1 MLRNSP
7 VHFLFLSTPSPLAT
21 FTLAVVGYL
30 HPSPSQTGLTFEQVK
45 TALEQHPEVYPS
57 RVREALAWAKS
68 ASPGESWQ
76 TATDLRESD
85 QADIY
90 LTKA

>member
-1 MLRNSP
+1 MLVN
-7 VHFLFLSTPSPLAT
+7 

-30 HPSPSQTGLTFEQVK
+30 NSSLKQIGLTFEQVK
-45 TALEQHPEVYPS
+45 TVLEQHPELYPG
-57 RVREALAWAKS
+57 RVRQALVWAEN

-76 TATDLRESD
+76 TDTDLRESD

-90 LTKA
+90 LTKS

>member
-1 MLRNSP
+1 M
-7 VHFLFLSTPSPLAT
+7 AT

-30 HPSPSQTGLTFEQVK
+30 NTLPKQAGLTFEQVK
-45 TALEQHPEVYPS
+45 TMLEQHPELYPS
-57 RVREALAWAKS
+57 RVRQALAWAEN
-68 ASPGESWQ
+68 ASSGETWQ
-76 TATDLRESD
+76 TDTDLRESD

>member
-1 MLRNSP
+1 M
-7 VHFLFLSTPSPLAT
+7 AT

-30 HPSPSQTGLTFEQVK
+30 NSSPKQAGLTFEQVK
-45 TALEQHPEVYPS
+45 AVLEQHPELYPA
-57 RVREALAWAKS
+57 RVRQALAWAES
-68 ASPGESWQ
+68 AGPGESWQ

>member
-1 MLRNSP
+1 M
-7 VHFLFLSTPSPLAT
+7 AT

-30 HPSPSQTGLTFEQVK
+30 HPSPTQTGLTLEQVK
-45 TALEQHPEVYPS
+45 TALERHPEVYPS
-57 RVREALAWAKS
+57 RVRAALAWAES

-76 TATDLRESD
+76 SATDLRESD
-85 QADIY
+85 QADVY

>member
-1 MLRNSP
+1 M
-7 VHFLFLSTPSPLAT
+7 AT

-30 HPSPSQTGLTFEQVK
+30 NSLPKQVGLTFEQVK
-45 TALEQHPEVYPS
+45 TVLEQHPELYPA
-57 RVREALAWAKS
+57 RVRQALAWAES
-68 ASPGESWQ
+68 AGPGESWQ
-76 TATDLRESD
+76 TDTDLRESD

>member
-1 MLRNSP
+1 VS
-7 VHFLFLSTPSPLAT
+7 A

-30 HPSPSQTGLTFEQVK
+30 HPSPTQAGLTFEQVK
-45 TALEQHPEVYPS
+45 TALEQHPEVYPW
-57 RVREALAWAKS
+57 RVREALAWAES
-68 ASPGESWQ
+68 TSPGESWQ
-76 TATDLRESD
+76 TDTDLRESD

>member
-1 MLRNSP
+1 M
-7 VHFLFLSTPSPLAT
+7 AT

-30 HPSPSQTGLTFEQVK
+30 HRSPKRTGLTFEQVK
-45 TALEQHPEVYPS
+45 TALEQHPEVYPW
-57 RVREALAWAKS
+57 RVRAALAWAEN

-76 TATDLRESD
+76 SDTDLRESD
-85 QADIY
+85 QADVY

>member
-1 MLRNSP
+1 M
-7 VHFLFLSTPSPLAT
+7 AT

-30 HPSPSQTGLTFEQVK
+30 NKLPKQAGLTFEQVK
-45 TALEQHPEVYPS
+45 TVLEQHPELYPS
-57 RVREALAWAKS
+57 RVRQALAWAEN
-68 ASPGESWQ
+68 ASSGETWQ
-76 TATDLRESD
+76 TDTDLRESD

>member
-1 MLRNSP
+1 M
-7 VHFLFLSTPSPLAT
+7 AT

-30 HPSPSQTGLTFEQVK
+30 DTLPKQTGLTFEQVK
-45 TALEQHPEVYPS
+45 TTLEQHRELYPT
-57 RVREALAWAKS
+57 RVQRALAWAES

-76 TATDLRESD
+76 TDTDLRESD

-90 LTKA
+90 LTRE

>member
-1 MLRNSP
+1 M
-7 VHFLFLSTPSPLAT
+7 AT
-21 FTLAVVGYL
+21 YTLAVVGYL
-30 HPSPSQTGLTFEQVK
+30 TTISKQAGLTLEQV
-45 TALEQHPEVYPS
+45 TTLLQQHGELTPSRIQRALE
-57 RVREALAWAKS
+57 WAEQ

>member
-1 MLRNSP
+1 M
-7 VHFLFLSTPSPLAT
+7 AT

-30 HPSPSQTGLTFEQVK
+30 HTLPKQAGLTFEQVK
-45 TALEQHPEVYPS
+45 TILEQHPELYPT
-57 RVREALAWAKS
+57 RVRRALEWAES

-76 TATDLRESD
+76 TDTDLRESD